1 MQTMKINYDKHFD
14 TLYVAVA
21 SNDNSY
27 GDDSQNS
34 IILLRDMD
42 TEEITGI
49 TILSFMKKYQT
60 NTLPELPIELGISIE
75 DDILP
80 RINQ

>member
-1 MQTMKINYDKHFD
+1 
-14 TLYVAVA
+14 
-21 SNDNSY
+21 
-27 GDDSQNS
+27 
-34 IILLRDMD
+34 MD

>member
-14 TLYVAVA
+14 TLYVAFA

-27 GDDSQNS
+27 GNNTKNN
-34 IILLRDMD
+34 IIWLRDMKTKEK
-42 TEEITGI
+42 TEI
-49 TILSFMKKYQT
+49 TILSLMKKYKT
-60 NTLPELPIELGISIE
+60 NTLPELPIERVISIE

>member
-1 MQTMKINYDKHFD
+1 MKINYDKHFD
-14 TLYVAVA
+14 TLYFAFA

-27 GDDSQNS
+27 GDDSKNS